1 MDSLDEYKIF
11 ESAMKFARVEML
23 FLIWIVPVLFLF
35 FLWGTKKRDNI
46 LSRFASPRGLK
57 SILPDVDKRRLRLKA
72 GLILLSLLL
81 VAIALA
87 GPQYGCKW
95 QKIERA
101 GVDIIIALDC
111 SKSMLASDIKPTR
124 LEHAKRKIYDLLS
137 MLQGDRIGLVAF
149 AGTAFLQSPLTLD
162 YGIFRVFLQ
171 ALTPEFLPLG
181 GTNIPDAINTA
192 ISALDAKTAT
202 EKAIIL
208 ITDGD
213 STTGDPMA
221 AARNA
226 QKLGIKLFAIG
237 VGSKDGAP
245 MPDEQGGFKKDAGG
259 NTILARLDEETLKR
273 ITALTDGIYVHSL
286 TGDLDI
292 DTIYKKNILRQMKL
306 STLAGDRRQIWE
318 DRYQWFL
325 LPAIIAL
332 AAELFI
338 SERKKVII
346 ALLVMGLP
354 LLSVRAEAA
363 SIQQLFKD
371 GIAAYEKGDYPKA
384 LKLFIE
390 AQINEPDRPE
400 IYYNIGNTYYKSGK
414 YNAARESYREA
425 LKGKDDL
432 LREKT
437 FYNMG
442 NAAFRMENLAEAKSD
457 YEAALKINPLDFQAQ
472 QNLAYVKKELEKKQ
486 NQQKEQRHM
495 KNGDLKGDQKGA
507 NPDAKQK
514 AESKKKAEATKI
526 SGLRDLDPK
535 PADSNR
541 NQRASRNESSADF
554 NKAPGTVHNQ
564 TLSYQLLNRLQDL
577 PGRAMIPLYQ
587 KRQVEKDW

>member
-1 MDSLDEYKIF
+1 
-11 ESAMKFARVEML
+11 MKFARVEML

-87 GPQYGCKW
+87 GPQYGYKR

-162 YGIFRVFLQ
+162 YGILRVFLQ

-245 MPDEQGGFKKDAGG
+245 IPDEQGGFKKDAGG

-292 DTIYKKNILRQMKL
+292 ATIYKKNILGQMKL
-306 STLAGDRRQIWE
+306 STLADDRRQIWE

-390 AQINEPDRPE
+390 AQINEPDRPA

-486 NQQKEQRHM
+486 NQRKEQRHM
-495 KNGDLKGDQKGA
+495 KNGDQKGDQKGA
-507 NPDAKQK
+507 NPDAEQK

-541 NQRASRNESSADF
+541 NQRASRNESFANF

-577 PGRAMIPLYQ
+577 PGRAMLPLYQ

>member
-1 MDSLDEYKIF
+1 
-11 ESAMKFARVEML
+11 
-23 FLIWIVPVLFLF
+23 VPILLLF
-35 FLWGTKKRDNI
+35 FLRGTKKRDNI

-57 SILPDVDKRRLRLKA
+57 SILPDVDKRRLRLKT

-81 VAIALA
+81 VTTALA
-87 GPQYGCKW
+87 GPQYGYKW

-111 SKSMLASDIKPTR
+111 SKSMLASDVKPTR

-137 MLQGDRIGLVAF
+137 MLRGDRIGLVAF

-162 YGIFRVFLQ
+162 YGMFHVFLQ
-171 ALTPEFLPLG
+171 ALTPEFLPIG

-226 QKLGIKLFAIG
+226 QELGIKLFAIG
-237 VGSKDGAP
+237 VGGKDGAP
-245 MPDEQGGFKKDAGG
+245 IPDEQGGFKKDAGG
-259 NTILARLDEETLKR
+259 NTILARLDEETLKK
-273 ITALTDGIYVHSL
+273 ITAMTNGIYVHSL
-286 TGDLDI
+286 TGDLDL
-292 DTIYKKNILRQMKL
+292 DTIYKKNILGQMKL
-306 STLAGDRRQIWE
+306 STLADDRRQIWE

-354 LLSVRAEAA
+354 LLSARAEAA
-363 SIQQLFKD
+363 SIKQLFKD

-425 LKGKDDL
+425 LKGKYNL

-442 NAAFRMENLAEAKSD
+442 NAEFRMENLAEAKSD

-472 QNLAYVKKELEKKQ
+472 QNLAYVKNELEKKQ
-486 NQQKEQRHM
+486 NQQKEQRQM
-495 KNGDLKGDQKGA
+495 KTGDPKGDQKGS
-507 NPDAKQK
+507 NPDTKQK
-514 AESKKKAEATKI
+514 AELNKKAEATKI
-526 SGLRDLDPK
+526 SGPQDLDPKSGPHDQDEKKQSRETK

-541 NQRASRNESSADF
+541 YQRAPQNESFANF
-554 NKAPGTVHNQ
+554 HKAPGAVRSQ
-564 TLSYQLLNRLQDL
+564 ALSYQLLNRLQDL
-577 PGRAMIPLYQ
+577 PGRAMIPPYQ
-587 KRQVEKDW
+587 ERQVEKDW